1 MRFGLIIFSDC
12 LTNESFEGRMPEK
25 NHLFSPIHSRRAFEQ
40 VSMNIKDLIFQ
51 GVLKPGDKLP
61 SEAHLASQF
70 NVGRQTIREALR
82 LLELSGFIV
91 IHKGG
96 AGGPI
101 IADTVI
107 NKISDLFLDAFRMRN
122 ITMEELTVARFE
134 IEKVILDFV
143 VKNASLSDIEALREN
158 VYAAKSKI
166 ENDLLATEENIQF
179 HRLLAKASKNQVFV
193 ITLEAIVVLVGDFFS
208 HNGPNVETS
217 GNVVRYHEAILEAI
231 EAKDRKRSLQLLEQH
246 IPEVHGRINTLTTKN
261 ARP

>member
-1 MRFGLIIFSDC
+1 
-12 LTNESFEGRMPEK
+12 MPEK
-25 NHLFSPIHSRRAFEQ
+25 NYLFSPINSRRAFEQ

-61 SEAHLASQF
+61 SETHLASQF

-122 ITMEELTVARFE
+122 ITMDELTVARFE
-134 IEKVILDFV
+134 IEKVILNYV
-143 VKNASLSDIEALREN
+143 VKNATPSDFEALREN
-158 VYAAKSKI
+158 VDIAKSKI
-166 ENDLLATEENIQF
+166 DNDLLATEENIQF
-179 HRLLAKASKNQVFV
+179 HRLLAKASKNHVFV
-193 ITLEAIVVLVGDFFS
+193 ITLEAIMALVGDFLS
-208 HNGPNVETS
+208 HIGPNVETS
-217 GNVVRYHEAILEAI
+217 GNVVRYHAAILEAI
-231 EAKDRKRSLQLLEQH
+231 EEKDRELALQLLEQH
-246 IPEVHGRINTLTTKN
+246 ILEVRDRLNRLVTSDPN
-261 ARP
+261 P